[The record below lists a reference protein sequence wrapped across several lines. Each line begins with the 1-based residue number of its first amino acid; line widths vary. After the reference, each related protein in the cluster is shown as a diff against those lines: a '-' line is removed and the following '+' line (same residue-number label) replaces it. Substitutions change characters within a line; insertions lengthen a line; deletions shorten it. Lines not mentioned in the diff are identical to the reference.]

1 MVGEDREEGVLGA
14 HKVVGK
20 TQSKAQRCEVGWG
33 KLRGTLRTGDRERMA
48 AISQLQKAV
57 GK

>member
-1 MVGEDREEGVLGA
+1 MSVVGEYREEGVLGA

-20 TQSKAQRCEVGWG
+20 TQSKAQSCEVGWG

-48 AISQLQKAV
+48 DIS
-57 GK
+57 